1 MGSAVGVMNLGRA
14 SARRVRAAFGSD
26 SEVGLSLR
34 KVTMPVKRR
43 VPPFEDR
50 EVESKPRG
58 GSIEPVRC

>member
-50 EVESKPRG
+50 EVGRNHEAGARNQYQ
-58 GSIEPVRC
+58 R